1 MTRSRL
7 VSNFSVFWAMIASL
21 AVISISLP
29 AANAEPI
36 LPEFEVV
43 PDWVQLPE
51 NVRIGQVSG
60 LTIDQDDNVWIL
72 QRPNS
77 WRYTES
83 DYLPLRSSES
93 CCRGAPHVLQ
103 LSPDGEILRAWG
115 GPGRVADDGDESP
128 RWPNNVHGL
137 FVDHNDTVWIGG
149 NGNDDHLVL
158 NFAADGTFLRALG
171 ERDVTAGNLSRTALG
186 NPADI
191 FVDEKRGEVFVA
203 DGYINKRIVGFDLI
217 SGEFRRLWGAYA
229 GEPGS
234 ETRDQPFDQS
244 QATSAA
250 DGGANPTSGSFGDI
264 VHCIEQG
271 PNGLIYVCDRRNN
284 RIQVFDVNDAD
295 EIVFVKNLPIAPE
308 SGGPRSAT
316 DIAFSPDGQFMYVA
330 DMANSRIW
338 ILDAESYDTLG
349 HFGGG
354 TGTEPGQFIWLHSV
368 AVDSD
373 GNVYTS
379 EVNRG
384 RRVQKF
390 ALQRD

>member
-1 MTRSRL
+1 MATPQSVNWNLAWCRL
-7 VSNFSVFWAMIASL
+7 MLASL
-21 AVISISLP
+21 MICGLASRAYAERSI
-29 AANAEPI
+29 
-36 LPEFEVV
+36 PEFEVV
-43 PDWVQLPE
+43 PDWIQLPK

-60 LTIDQDDNVWIL
+60 LSVDRDDNVWIL

-77 WRYTES
+77 WRYTEA
-83 DYLPLRSSES
+83 DYLPLEASET

-103 LSPDGEILRAWG
+103 LAPDGQVLRAWG
-115 GPGRVADDGDESP
+115 GPGRVNDDSETAP

-137 FVDHNDTVWIGG
+137 FVDHENTVWIGG
-149 NGNDDHLVL
+149 NGRNDHLVL
-158 NFAADGTFLRALG
+158 NFDADGNFLRALG
-171 ERDVTAGNLSRTALG
+171 QRDVTDGNLSESTLG

-191 FVDEKRGEVFVA
+191 YVDSERGEVFVA
-203 DGYINKRIVGFDLI
+203 DGYINKRVVGFDFETG
-217 SGEFRRLWGAYA
+217 SFRRLWGAYG

-244 QATSAA
+244 QATSAS
-250 DGGANPTSGSFGDI
+250 DGGANPDSASFGDI

-271 PNGLIYVCDRRNN
+271 PDGHIYVCDRRNN
-284 RIQVFDVNDAD
+284 RIQIFAIGHDG
-295 EIVFVKNLPIAPE
+295 EIVFVENLPIAPE

-316 DIAFSPDGQFMYVA
+316 DIAFSPDGSFMYVA

-338 ILDAESYDTLG
+338 ILDAQTYETLG
-349 HFGGG
+349 HFGDGA
-354 TGTEPGQFIWLHSV
+354 GTEPGQFIWLHSV

-390 ALQRD
+390 AIQPG

>member
-1 MTRSRL
+1 MKYGLRATKFSFFAYSIVAFL
-7 VSNFSVFWAMIASL
+7 VSASSAL
-21 AVISISLP
+21 TSQAETALP
-29 AANAEPI
+29 K
-36 LPEFEVV
+36 FEVV

-51 NVRIGQVSG
+51 NVRLGQVSG
-60 LTIDQDDNVWIL
+60 LSIDQNDNVWIL

-77 WRYTES
+77 WRYTEA
-83 DYLPLRSSES
+83 DYLPLTSSDT

-103 LSPDGEILRAWG
+103 LSPGGEILNAWG
-115 GPGRVADDGDESP
+115 GPGRVSDNGVDSP

-149 NGNDDHLVL
+149 NGDDDHLVL
-158 NFAADGTFLRALG
+158 NFSADGTLLRALG
-171 ERDVTAGNLSRTALG
+171 ERDRTAGNLSETALG

-191 FVDEKRGEVFVA
+191 FVDEERGEVFIA
-203 DGYINKRIVGFDLI
+203 DGYINKRIVGFDLE
-217 SGEFRRLWGAYA
+217 SGAFRRLWGAYA
-229 GEPGS
+229 TEPGS

-244 QATSAA
+244 QATNAS
-250 DGGANPTSGSFGDI
+250 DGGANPTSTRFGDI

-271 PNGLIYVCDRRNN
+271 PDGLIYVCDRRNN
-284 RIQVFDVNDAD
+284 RIQVFDVNDSD
-295 EIVFVKNLPIAPE
+295 EIEFVQNLPIAPE

-316 DIAFSPDGQFMYVA
+316 DIAFSPDGEFMYVA

-338 ILDAESYDTLG
+338 ILDASSYQTLG

-354 TGTEPGQFIWLHSV
+354 TGTDPGQFIWLHSV
-368 AVDSD
+368 AVDSE

-390 ALQRD
+390 AIQPN

>member
-1 MTRSRL
+1 MLGTAKSIL
-7 VSNFSVFWAMIASL
+7 VAAVVMCCGSVSAFADGS
-21 AVISISLP
+21 P
-29 AANAEPI
+29 PT
-36 LPEFEVV
+36 FEVV

-60 LTIDQDDNVWIL
+60 LSIDQDNNVWVL

-77 WRYTES
+77 WRYTEA
-83 DYLPLRSSES
+83 DYLPLKGAES

-103 LSPDGEILRAWG
+103 LSPEGEILRAWG
-115 GPGRVADDGDESP
+115 GPGRVADDGETSP

-149 NGNDDHLVL
+149 NGDDDHLVL

-171 ERDVTAGNLSRTALG
+171 ERDRTAGNLSETTLG

-191 FVDEKRGEVFVA
+191 YVDEERGEVFVA
-203 DGYINKRIVGFDLI
+203 DGYINKRIVGFDLD
-217 SGEFRRLWGAYA
+217 SGAFRRLWGAYA
-229 GEPGS
+229 TEPGS

-244 QATSAA
+244 QATSAS
-250 DGGANPTSGSFGDI
+250 DGGANPTSDSFGDI

-271 PNGLIYVCDRRNN
+271 PDGRIYVCDRRNN

-295 EIVFVKNLPIAPE
+295 EIVFVENLPIAPE

-316 DIAFSPDGQFMYVA
+316 DIAFSPKGQFMYVA

-338 ILDAESYDTLG
+338 ILDAQTYQTLG

-354 TGTEPGQFIWLHSV
+354 PGTEPGQFIWLHSV
-368 AVDSD
+368 AVDSQ

-390 ALQRD
+390 ALQID

>member
-1 MTRSRL
+1 MRAFDFTRFTEHICAA
-7 VSNFSVFWAMIASL
+7 VL
-21 AVISISLP
+21 ATICLALP
-29 AANAEPI
+29 ASGEVPQ
-36 LPEFEVV
+36 FDVV
-43 PDWVQLPE
+43 PDWIQLPE

-60 LTIDQDDNVWIL
+60 LTVDQHDNVWIL

-77 WRYTES
+77 WRYSEA
-83 DYLPLRSSES
+83 DYLPLRPSPS

-103 LSPDGEILRAWG
+103 LSPEGEILTAWG
-115 GPGRVADDGDESP
+115 GPGRIEDDGRESP

-149 NGNDDHLVL
+149 NGDDDHLIL
-158 NFAADGTFLRALG
+158 NFDAEGNFLRFLG
-171 ERDVTAGNLSRTALG
+171 ERDVTAGNASQSALG
-186 NPADI
+186 NPADM
-191 FVDEKRGEVFVA
+191 FVDPAREEVFVA
-203 DGYINKRIVGFDLI
+203 DGYINKRIISFDLDT
-217 SGEFRRLWGAYA
+217 GEFKRLWGAY
-229 GEPGS
+229 GERPGS

-250 DGGANPTSGSFGDI
+250 DGGANPISRSFGDI

-271 PNGLIYVCDRRNN
+271 PKGRLYVCDRRNN
-284 RIQVFDVNDAD
+284 RVQIFDINSDGKT
-295 EIVFVKNLPIAPE
+295 VFVENLPVAPD

-316 DIAFSPDGQFMYVA
+316 DIAFSPDGQHMYVA

-338 ILDAESYDTLG
+338 ILDAESYQTLG
-349 HFGGG
+349 HFGDG

-368 AVDSD
+368 AVDSQ

-390 ALQRD
+390 AVKKN